1 MGIQVLCHCIVQA
14 ENPNAPLFFI
24 SFTLSSYAQVHEVD
38 KRLFCYA
45 NHMVQWHE
53 SVLQGEEEGAD
64 AGGVGQSAENALI
77 RMNTNCQG
85 ANNTV
90 VYNTRRMAT

>member
-1 MGIQVLCHCIVQA
+1 
-14 ENPNAPLFFI
+14 
-24 SFTLSSYAQVHEVD
+24 
-38 KRLFCYA
+38 
-45 NHMVQWHE
+45 MVQWHE
-53 SVLQGEEEGAD
+53 FVLQGEEEGAD

-77 RMNTNCQG
+77 RMKTNCQD